1 MEEITTSRWKTL
13 CYFRE
18 KSKERERAREKER
31 EKERK
36 KNGKN
41 VRIRLLTER
50 KLDKEEKA
58 ITEIEMLEKAREMM
72 A

>member
-31 EKERK
+31 EREKE
-36 KNGKN
+36 
-41 VRIRLLTER
+41 VW
-50 KLDKEEKA
+50 EKCENK
-58 ITEIEMLEKAREMM
+58 IVD
-72 A
+72 